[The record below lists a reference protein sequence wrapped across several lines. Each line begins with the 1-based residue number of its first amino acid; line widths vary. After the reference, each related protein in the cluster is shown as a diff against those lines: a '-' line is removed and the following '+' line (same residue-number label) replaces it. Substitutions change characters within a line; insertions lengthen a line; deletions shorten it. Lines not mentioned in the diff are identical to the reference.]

1 MRPVIWMVLS
11 NSRCVSG
18 LGVGALSAI
27 VPLYIGEAAPK
38 KLRGT
43 LLVLYQVQIITGLFL
58 AYIVNLGTHH
68 MVTSSASWRVPI
80 GLQLAWGI
88 FLAVGALALP
98 ESPRLLLG
106 KGKDKQAVIAIARLN
121 DCRPEDT
128 LTIETMREL
137 GEAIREE
144 NEGGKAG
151 WLECFGWQNNS
162 KWTPVPIVAYWA
174 SPYCGVDG
182 SVEAHDERNDGA
194 VLAAGK
200 RVKGFVVGGHV
211 LIIPQLN
218 GQNFYYY
225 VRCPWTSGRLRAD
238 MQYGPVFFEAAGTSL
253 SSYGAYQPT
262 LSVPIVSPGSFLV
275 CWPETTPCCFALIAP
290 SPDETR
296 SHSSTVN

>member
-1 MRPVIWMVLS
+1 VRKLS
-11 NSRCVSG
+11 DRRCVSG

-58 AYIVNLGTHH
+58 AYIVNLGTHNL
-68 MVTSSASWRVPI
+68 VTSSASWRVPI

-106 KGKDKQAVIAIARLN
+106 KGRDKHAVTAIARLN
-121 DCRPEDT
+121 DCRPDDA

-151 WLECFGWQNNS
+151 WVECFGWKNNS
-162 KWTPVPIVAYWA
+162 EW
-174 SPYCGVDG
+174 D
-182 SVEAHDERNDGA
+182 EARLVGC
-194 VLAAGK
+194 VGKAG
-200 RVKGFVVGGHV
+200 
-211 LIIPQLN
+211 
-218 GQNFYYY
+218 
-225 VRCPWTSGRLRAD
+225 D
-238 MQYGPVFFEAAGTSL
+238 
-253 SSYGAYQPT
+253 
-262 LSVPIVSPGSFLV
+262 
-275 CWPETTPCCFALIAP
+275 
-290 SPDETR
+290 
-296 SHSSTVN
+296 